1 MSPAEAM
8 IEEVDDILAGTDRRR
23 RMAMLRQ
30 ITNLFVDNARWLDET
45 VIATFDEVMLRL
57 AKDVDF
63 RVRYAVAERLAD
75 IPRAPLKMVRELAFD
90 DNYEVATPVLGR
102 SEQLGDDDLIFVV
115 ETKSAMHVL
124 AVSRRNSLSERV
136 TDSIIARD
144 EEDPIRA
151 LAVNEG
157 ARFSDDG
164 FARLMARSQDDPE
177 IQDAL
182 NYRGELT
189 PEQVEK
195 LADSVRDK
203 VRQTLVDELGERME
217 KAIDSVIA
225 DMQKKFVP
233 DRGREFLAADL
244 DMARQFIKERGK
256 DQPVQ
261 EAELVQWIKR
271 NRMEDVMAAIADKVG
286 IDLGKVV
293 NAFYAPRFDAILFIA
308 SAAGLTWPNF
318 KTLLGK
324 RSGRQPSVELLE
336 EAYNVFQR
344 LKPETA
350 RRVVHY
356 AVSQAKAGAAQK
368 RKAKPQAEPEVAA
381 SGKDASPALKAAP
394 TAQPA
399 VSDEAA
405 AAGARGSLVSLA
417 GAMRDMVTRVAGQ
430 MNGTPRPV
438 SQVAPAAIAAATAV
452 GQGEAKGKV
461 VGKVVDKTAGKTVGK
476 ALGRTVGKTLGKT
489 VGKPVDGKSFPRKT
503 PGGNAAS
510 PAPRK
515 VTGKPVK
522 GRPVTSGKS

>member
-1 MSPAEAM
+1 MSPADAM
-8 IEEVDDILAGTDRRR
+8 IEEVDEIIAGTDRRR

-30 ITNLFVDNARWLDET
+30 ITNLFVDNARWLDESL
-45 VIATFDEVMLRL
+45 IATFDEVMLRL

-75 IPRAPLKMVRELAFD
+75 IPCAPLKMVRELAFD

-136 TDSIIARD
+136 TDSILARD
-144 EEDPIRA
+144 EDDPIRA

-157 ARFSDDG
+157 ARFSEDG
-164 FARLMARSQDDPE
+164 FARLMARSQADPD

-189 PEQVEK
+189 PDQVEK

-244 DMARQFIKERGK
+244 DMARQFIKERGA

-271 NRMEDVMAAIADKVG
+271 NRMEDVLAAIADKVG

-308 SAAGLTWPNF
+308 SAAGLSWPNF

-344 LKPETA
+344 LKPDTA
-350 RRVVHY
+350 RRVIHY
-356 AVSQAKAGAAQK
+356 AVSQARTAAAQK
-368 RKAKPQAEPEVAA
+368 RKAKAKPEPEAAPIAAPSMQAPSPEAGSETAMAEPA
-381 SGKDASPALKAAP
+381 G
-394 TAQPA
+394 
-399 VSDEAA
+399 
-405 AAGARGSLVSLA
+405 GARGSLISLA
-417 GAMRDMVTRVAGQ
+417 GAMRDMVSRVAGQ
-430 MNGTPRPV
+430 MNVAHRP
-438 SQVAPAAIAAATAV
+438 APQAATASATAPGS
-452 GQGEAKGKV
+452 GQGGGQGAGQVKGKV
-461 VGKVVDKTAGKTVGK
+461 VGKTVGK
-476 ALGRTVGKTLGKT
+476 AVGKPAGKT
-489 VGKPVDGKSFPRKT
+489 VGKPVDGKSFPRKA
-503 PGGNAAS
+503 PGATGVP

-515 VTGKPVK
+515 ITGTPVK
-522 GRPVTSGKS
+522 GRPVTGGKS

>member
-8 IEEVDDILAGTDRRR
+8 IEEVDGIIAGADRRR

-30 ITNLFVDNARWLDET
+30 ITNLFVDNARWLDES

-57 AKDVDF
+57 ARDVDF
-63 RVRYAVAERLAD
+63 RVRYAVSERLAD

-90 DNYEVATPVLGR
+90 NNYEVATPVLGR
-102 SEQLGDDDLIFVV
+102 SERLGDDDLIFVV

-124 AVSRRNSLSERV
+124 AVSRRRSLSERV

-144 EEDPIRA
+144 EDDPIRA

-164 FARLMARSQDDPE
+164 FAKLMARSHEDPE

-189 PEQVEK
+189 PEQVTK

-217 KAIDSVIA
+217 RAIDSVIA
-225 DMQKKFVP
+225 DMQTKFVP

-271 NRMEDVMAAIADKVG
+271 NRLEDVMAAMADKVG
-286 IDLGKVV
+286 VDLGRVV

-308 SAAGLTWPNF
+308 CASGLSWPNF
-318 KTLLGK
+318 KVLLGK

-336 EAYNVFQR
+336 EAYNVYQR
-344 LKPETA
+344 LKPDTA
-350 RRVVHY
+350 RRVIHY
-356 AVSQAKAGAAQK
+356 AVAQAKAGKQSK
-368 RKAKPQAEPEVAA
+368 RKKPPKPDSETSPAAPAAADTRTDAGEVAQA
-381 SGKDASPALKAAP
+381 DGQQVTAGRSGLS
-394 TAQPA
+394 
-399 VSDEAA
+399 
-405 AAGARGSLVSLA
+405 SLA
-417 GAMRDMVTRVAGQ
+417 DAMRDMVFRMAGQ
-430 MNGTPRPV
+430 MNGAANVAPIDAAKARGTASVNKAAADKRPV
-438 SQVAPAAIAAATAV
+438 AKVT
-452 GQGEAKGKV
+452 GRKLTGEKSPVTKVTGK
-461 VGKVVDKTAGKTVGK
+461 
-476 ALGRTVGKTLGKT
+476 
-489 VGKPVDGKSFPRKT
+489 
-503 PGGNAAS
+503 
-510 PAPRK
+510 K
-515 VTGKPVK
+515 VTGKPVA
-522 GRPVTSGKS
+522 GKAARSTLASS

>member
-1 MSPAEAM
+1 MSPAQAM

-30 ITNLFVDNARWLDET
+30 ITNLFVDNARWLDEN

-63 RVRYAVAERLAD
+63 RVRYAVSERLAD

-144 EEDPIRA
+144 EDDPIRA
-151 LAVNEG
+151 LATNEG

-356 AVSQAKAGAAQK
+356 AVSQAKSGAAQK
-368 RKAKPQAEPEVAA
+368 RREKAKPEPEVSAA
-381 SGKDASPALKAAP
+381 HAPA
-394 TAQPA
+394 PA
-399 VSDEAA
+399 VSTSKTGIPESAPEPGS
-405 AAGARGSLVSLA
+405 GARGSLISLA
-417 GAMRDMVTRVAGQ
+417 GAMRDMVNRVAGQ
-430 MNGTPRPV
+430 MNGTPRPMV
-438 SQVAPAAIAAATAV
+438 HMGAATAS
-452 GQGEAKGKV
+452 GQGDAKAKGKV
-461 VGKVVDKTAGKTVGK
+461 VGKAVGK
-476 ALGRTVGKTLGKT
+476 SVGTSVGKSA
-489 VGKPVDGKSFPRKT
+489 DGKSFPRKT

-510 PAPRK
+510 AAPRK

-522 GRPVTSGKS
+522 GRPVTSGKP

>member
-30 ITNLFVDNARWLDET
+30 ITNLFVDNARWLDEN

-57 AKDVDF
+57 ARDVDF
-63 RVRYAVAERLAD
+63 RVRYAVSERLAD

-124 AVSRRNSLSERV
+124 AVSRRSSLSERV

-144 EEDPIRA
+144 EDDPIRA

-164 FARLMARSQDDPE
+164 FTRLMARSQDDPE

-271 NRMEDVMAAIADKVG
+271 NRMEDVLAAIADKVG

-368 RKAKPQAEPEVAA
+368 RRQKAGAEPEVAA
-381 SGKDASPALKAAP
+381 SGRGTSPDTANKSPAQTP
-394 TAQPA
+394 SPDVSQTAN
-399 VSDEAA
+399 S
-405 AAGARGSLVSLA
+405 ARGGLTSLA
-417 GAMRDMVTRVAGQ
+417 GAMRDMVSRVAGQ
-430 MNGTPRPV
+430 MNGTSPPGATLATRPV
-438 SQVAPAAIAAATAV
+438 AAATAP
-452 GQGEAKGKV
+452 GQAAGKVAGKV
-461 VGKVVDKTAGKTVGK
+461 VCNPVGSATGKSTGKSTDKTV
-476 ALGRTVGKTLGKT
+476 GKT
-489 VGKPVDGKSFPRKT
+489 VGKPVDGKSFPRKA
-503 PGGNAAS
+503 PGGGSAS

>member
-63 RVRYAVAERLAD
+63 RVRYAVSERLAD
-75 IPRAPLKMVRELAFD
+75 IPCAPLKMVRELAFD
-90 DNYEVATPVLGR
+90 DNYEVAMPVLGR

-124 AVSRRNSLSERV
+124 AVSRRNSLSEKV

-144 EEDPIRA
+144 EDDPIRA

-164 FARLMARSQDDPE
+164 FARLMARSQNDPD

-217 KAIDSVIA
+217 KAIDSVIS

-233 DRGREFLAADL
+233 DRGREFLPADL
-244 DMARQFIKERGK
+244 DLARQFIKERGK

-271 NRMEDVMAAIADKVG
+271 NRMEDVMAAMADKVG

-368 RKAKPQAEPEVAA
+368 RKATPKSEPEVAA
-381 SGKDASPALKAAP
+381 SGKEAPQDTASKSPAKAP
-394 TAQPA
+394 SP
-399 VSDEAA
+399 DESQAA
-405 AAGARGSLVSLA
+405 NGTRGSLTSLA
-417 GAMRDMVTRVAGQ
+417 GAMRNMVSRVAGQ
-430 MNGTPRPV
+430 MNGSPRPATAT
-438 SQVAPAAIAAATAV
+438 APAAIAAATTMAPV
-452 GQGEAKGKV
+452 PGKG
-461 VGKVVDKTAGKTVGK
+461 AGKTVG
-476 ALGRTVGKTLGKT
+476 RTVGKAVGKTVGKT
-489 VGKPVDGKSFPRKT
+489 VGKPVDGKSFPRKA
-503 PGGNAAS
+503 PGGGPAS

-522 GRPVTSGKS
+522 GRPVTNGKP

>member
-1 MSPAEAM
+1 MSPADAM
-8 IEEVDDILAGTDRRR
+8 IEEVDEIIAGTDRRR

-30 ITNLFVDNARWLDET
+30 ITNLFVDNARWLDESL
-45 VIATFDEVMLRL
+45 IATFDEVMLRL

-75 IPRAPLKMVRELAFD
+75 IPCAPLKMVRELAFD

-136 TDSIIARD
+136 TDSILARD
-144 EEDPIRA
+144 EDDPIRA

-157 ARFSDDG
+157 ARFSEDG
-164 FARLMARSQDDPE
+164 FARLMARSQADPE

-189 PEQVEK
+189 PDQVEK

-244 DMARQFIKERGK
+244 DMARQFIKERGA

-271 NRMEDVMAAIADKVG
+271 NRMEDVLAAIADKVG

-308 SAAGLTWPNF
+308 SAAGLSWPNF

-344 LKPETA
+344 LKPDTA
-350 RRVVHY
+350 RRVIHY
-356 AVSQAKAGAAQK
+356 AVSQARTAAAQK
-368 RKAKPQAEPEVAA
+368 RKAKAKPEPEAAPIAAPSVQAPSIEAGSEAAMAEPA
-381 SGKDASPALKAAP
+381 G
-394 TAQPA
+394 
-399 VSDEAA
+399 
-405 AAGARGSLVSLA
+405 GARGSLISLA
-417 GAMRDMVTRVAGQ
+417 GAMRDMVSRVAGQ
-430 MNGTPRPV
+430 MNVTHRP
-438 SQVAPAAIAAATAV
+438 APQPATAPGS
-452 GQGEAKGKV
+452 GQGGGQGAGQAKGKV
-461 VGKVVDKTAGKTVGK
+461 VGKTVGKAVGKPAGKTVGK
-476 ALGRTVGKTLGKT
+476 TM
-489 VGKPVDGKSFPRKT
+489 GKPIDGKSFPRKA
-503 PGGNAAS
+503 PGATGAP

-515 VTGKPVK
+515 VTGTPVK
-522 GRPVTSGKS
+522 GRPVTGGKT

>member
-63 RVRYAVAERLAD
+63 RVRYAVSERLAD

-144 EEDPIRA
+144 EDDPIRA

-225 DMQKKFVP
+225 DMQTKFVP

-271 NRMEDVMAAIADKVG
+271 NRMEDVMAAMADKVG
-286 IDLGKVV
+286 VDLGKVV

-368 RKAKPQAEPEVAA
+368 RKAKPKPEPEVAA
-381 SGKDASPALKAAP
+381 SAKDTSKVPATNAPAKAPSP
-394 TAQPA
+394 
-399 VSDEAA
+399 DEAQA
-405 AAGARGSLVSLA
+405 ANGARGGLISLA
-417 GAMRDMVTRVAGQ
+417 GAMRDMVNRVAGQ
-430 MNGTPRPV
+430 MNGSPRPA
-438 SQVAPAAIAAATAV
+438 SATAPAAITAATTPAPV
-452 GQGEAKGKV
+452 PGKV
-461 VGKVVDKTAGKTVGK
+461 VGKAMGKAVGKSLGKTV
-476 ALGRTVGKTLGKT
+476 GKT
-489 VGKPVDGKSFPRKT
+489 VGKPVDGKSFPRKA
-503 PGGNAAS
+503 PGGGSTS

-515 VTGKPVK
+515 VTGSPVK
-522 GRPVTSGKS
+522 GRPVTGGKS